1 MYFTF
6 TLSIIEEFL
15 VILFMDF
22 TLVKRS
28 LAFCY
33 TACCILSIDECAT
46 PSSSPRKFGWACFV
60 PALKAVIS
68 SNTTDSCRIKK
79 KKKSRYLLFTTHST
93 KGFSGRA
100 WGLTRNP
107 HKMWFAKFSAE
118 IESDWDLE
126 GLRGQFQFSSV
137 TQYCPILCDPK
148 NRSTPCIPVHHQLP
162 ELTQTHV
169 HWVGDAIQPSHPLSS
184 PSPPVFN
191 LSQHQGLFKRVSSSH
206 QVAKI
211 LEFQLQHQSF
221 KWTPW
226 TDFL

>member
-1 MYFTF
+1 MNV
-6 TLSIIEEFL
+6 LHLPHHPGNLAELVLFL
-15 VILFMDF
+15 LLKQWFLLTPLILVE
-22 TLVKRS
+22 L
-28 LAFCY
+28 
-33 TACCILSIDECAT
+33 
-46 PSSSPRKFGWACFV
+46 
-60 PALKAVIS
+60 
-68 SNTTDSCRIKK
+68 KK
-79 KKKSRYLLFTTHST
+79 KKLRYLLFTTHST